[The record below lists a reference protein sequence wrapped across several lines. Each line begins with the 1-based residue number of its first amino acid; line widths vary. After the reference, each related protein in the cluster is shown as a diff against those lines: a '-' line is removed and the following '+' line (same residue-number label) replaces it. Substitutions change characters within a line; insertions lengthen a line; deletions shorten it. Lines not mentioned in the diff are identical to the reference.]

1 MAIEIAGLVKRFGSL
16 RAVDGID
23 LFVPDGSFLV
33 LYGPNGA
40 GKTTLLKIVAGLSKP
55 TAGNVK
61 LAGQDLVAHPEKL
74 RGRIGF
80 LTHSPY
86 LYGDLSAEENLK
98 LYADL
103 YGIPEPRQRIAEV
116 LEEVG
121 LSDRAAQ
128 RVCTYSRGMTQRAS
142 IARALLHRPEV
153 LLLDEPFSGLDPEAA
168 DHLQSLLESLRDGQR
183 SMVLITHDI
192 GRGLALADTVAIQS
206 RGRIVWNAPRADL
219 TVEALGA
226 TYRRCV
232 ADGREGSR
240 AA

>member
-23 LFVPDGSFLV
+23 LVVPDGSFQV

-55 TAGNVK
+55 TAGTVK
-61 LAGQDLVAHPEKL
+61 LAGEDLVAHPEKL

-86 LYGDLSAEENLK
+86 LYGDLSAAENLQ

-103 YGIPEPRQRIAEV
+103 YGIPEPRHRIAEV

-121 LSDRAAQ
+121 LSARANQ

-142 IARALLHRPEV
+142 IARALLHEPEV

-168 DHLQSLLESLRDGQR
+168 DHLHSLLQGLRDGRR
-183 SMVLITHDI
+183 SMVLITHDL
-192 GRGLALADTVAIQS
+192 GRGLALADAVAIQS
-206 RGRIVWNAPRADL
+206 RGRIVWSAPRGDL
-219 TVEALGA
+219 TAEGLGA
-226 TYRRCV
+226 IYRQCV

-240 AA
+240 GA

>member
-1 MAIEIAGLVKRFGSL
+1 MAIEIAGLVKRFGPL

-23 LFVPDGSFLV
+23 LVVPDGSFQV

-40 GKTTLLKIVAGLSKP
+40 GKTTLLKILAGLSRP
-55 TAGNVK
+55 TSGQVKVAGE
-61 LAGQDLVAHPEKL
+61 DLVAHPDRL

-86 LYGDLSAEENLK
+86 LYGDLTAEENLQ

-103 YGIPEPRQRIAEV
+103 YGIPDPGHRIEEV
-116 LEEVG
+116 LGEVG
-121 LSDRAAQ
+121 LSGRARD

-142 IARALLHRPEV
+142 IARALLHRPDV

-168 DHLQSLLESLRDGQR
+168 DHLQTLLEGLRDGAR

-192 GRGLALADTVAIQS
+192 ARGLALADAIAIQS
-206 RGRIVWNAPRADL
+206 RGRIVWRSTRAGLNA
-219 TVEALGA
+219 EELGSI
-226 TYRRCV
+226 YRRCV
-232 ADGREGSR
+232 AEGRPGTGWS
-240 AA
+240 